1 MGLIIDWMGEDVVP
15 DVSADLSAVERLVAC
30 RNRALYIRTLAREA
44 GMSRFDLVCRAIEF
58 DQMAERAEYE
68 ARCSV

>member
-1 MGLIIDWMGEDVVP
+1 MGEDVVP
-15 DVSADLSAVERLVAC
+15 EVSADLSAIERLVAC
-30 RNRALYIRTLAREA
+30 RNRALYLRTLAREA

-58 DQMAERAEYE
+58 DQMAERAEYQ